1 MIATGYSRRRGRRRA
16 SARLAAVAVVA
27 AAAASL
33 VGGSGLAG
41 AAPSQ
46 CPDSNRP
53 NTLTVVGGSPQT
65 AQLGKPFQTNLQA
78 ALANTNGCP
87 LTGQLGGYSVNF
99 NAPARG
105 ASGTFA
111 NSGSNTVTIGTDG
124 SGTATAP
131 TFTANDTTGSYS
143 VHAESDFGSTN
154 LYLTNTAS
162 GLAASIA
169 ATGATAQ
176 EAGVNGQYGQPLQ
189 AQVLD
194 ANGRPVQGVAVSFAL
209 GTGPYGAS
217 ASFLPGGAQATGST
231 NSGGVATSPLFVA
244 NSSPG
249 RFTATASTADLPAV
263 ATFSLDNH
271 AAVQTLTATGAPA
284 QTATVDHRYRR
295 PLSARLLDP
304 FGQPVEGATVT
315 FTLGRAVGGA
325 TASFPDGSSRATETS
340 EVSGRASSP
349 PLEANSTA
357 GSFTATASVSG
368 GKPLT
373 FRLENLAG
381 PAATIAVG
389 AADGE
394 STPVGS
400 RFPIR
405 LAVTITDK
413 DGNPVPGIIV
423 TFSSPTRG
431 PSGRFSSYVRGRT
444 DGKPGRHSVRLRTSR
459 TVRVKADGKGI
470 AIAPPFTANRV
481 TGGYVV
487 VARAGGRR
495 AAFALVN
502 TPR

>member
-1 MIATGYSRRRGRRRA
+1 MIATGYSRGRGPRRA
-16 SARLAAVAVVA
+16 PARLAAVAVVA
-27 AAAASL
+27 AVAAASL

-99 NAPARG
+99 NAPASG

-111 NSGSNTVTIGTDG
+111 NSGSNTVTVGTDA

-162 GLAASIA
+162 GLAASSA

-176 EAGVNGQYGQPLQ
+176 EAGVNSRYGQPLQ

-217 ASFLPGGAQATGST
+217 ASF
-231 NSGGVATSPLFVA
+231 
-244 NSSPG
+244 
-249 RFTATASTADLPAV
+249 
-263 ATFSLDNH
+263 
-271 AAVQTLTATGAPA
+271 
-284 QTATVDHRYRR
+284 
-295 PLSARLLDP
+295 
-304 FGQPVEGATVT
+304 
-315 FTLGRAVGGA
+315 
-325 TASFPDGSSRATETS
+325 PDGSSQATETS
-340 EVSGRASSP
+340 DGSGRASSP

-413 DGNPVPGIIV
+413 DGNPVHGIIV

-431 PSGRFSSYVRGRT
+431 PSGRFNSYVRGRT
-444 DGKPGRHSVRLRTSR
+444 DGKPGRHGVRLRTSR

-470 AIAPPFTANRV
+470 AIAAPFTANRD

>member
-1 MIATGYSRRRGRRRA
+1 
-16 SARLAAVAVVA
+16 
-27 AAAASL
+27 
-33 VGGSGLAG
+33 
-41 AAPSQ
+41 
-46 CPDSNRP
+46 
-53 NTLTVVGGSPQT
+53 
-65 AQLGKPFQTNLQA
+65 
-78 ALANTNGCP
+78 
-87 LTGQLGGYSVNF
+87 
-99 NAPARG
+99 
-105 ASGTFA
+105 
-111 NSGSNTVTIGTDG
+111 
-124 SGTATAP
+124 
-131 TFTANDTTGSYS
+131 

-162 GLAASIA
+162 GLAASSA

-176 EAGVNGQYGQPLQ
+176 EAGVNSRYGQPLQ

-217 ASFLPGGAQATGST
+217 ASF
-231 NSGGVATSPLFVA
+231 
-244 NSSPG
+244 
-249 RFTATASTADLPAV
+249 
-263 ATFSLDNH
+263 
-271 AAVQTLTATGAPA
+271 
-284 QTATVDHRYRR
+284 
-295 PLSARLLDP
+295 
-304 FGQPVEGATVT
+304 
-315 FTLGRAVGGA
+315 
-325 TASFPDGSSRATETS
+325 PDGSSQATETS
-340 EVSGRASSP
+340 DGSGRASSP

-413 DGNPVPGIIV
+413 DGNPVHGIIV

-431 PSGRFSSYVRGRT
+431 PSGRFNSYVRGRT
-444 DGKPGRHSVRLRTSR
+444 DGKPGRHGVRLRTSR

-470 AIAPPFTANRV
+470 AIAAPFTANRD